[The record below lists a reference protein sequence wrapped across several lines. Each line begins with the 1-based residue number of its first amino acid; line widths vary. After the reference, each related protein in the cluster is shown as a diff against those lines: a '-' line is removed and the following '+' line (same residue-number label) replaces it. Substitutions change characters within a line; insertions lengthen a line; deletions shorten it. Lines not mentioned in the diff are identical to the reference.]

1 MNLIFMPPAGSFIH
15 QTLNTNIYNTC
26 GFYYRVVEVILVDIV
41 ILILVL
47 VIAVVVTVVVVVT
60 LISLINLKASV
71 SWSQKVC

>member
-1 MNLIFMPPAGSFIH
+1 MPPAGSFIH